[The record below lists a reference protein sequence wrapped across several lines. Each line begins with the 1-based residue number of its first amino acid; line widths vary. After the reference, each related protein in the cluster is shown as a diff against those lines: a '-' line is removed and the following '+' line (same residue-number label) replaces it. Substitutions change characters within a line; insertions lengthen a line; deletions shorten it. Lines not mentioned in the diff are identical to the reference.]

1 MATDRSGRTSP
12 RKVPFAY
19 QIARIA
25 VFSALSV
32 LGSFLHPFPSSIP
45 TLALDSA
52 PGFFAALYFGPVDGF
67 CVTGLG
73 HVATALINNLPL
85 GVLHAPIAV
94 GLAIAGCIVGYIN
107 RKWNFLPAVAAGIA
121 INTGL
126 VVLAIPMLGLE
137 ATLAF
142 TPILFIAACVN
153 AALGTA
159 LYLAV
164 RRRLRA

>member
-1 MATDRSGRTSP
+1 MKTTTPIRTNS
-12 RKVPFAY
+12 KVPYAY

-25 VFSALSV
+25 VFSAVSV
-32 LGSFLHPFPSSIP
+32 IGSFFHLLPSSIP

-73 HVATALINNLPL
+73 HVATALINGLPL
-85 GVLHAPIAV
+85 GVLHAPIAL
-94 GLAIAGCIVGYIN
+94 GLAIAGWTVGYIN
-107 RKWNFLPAVAAGIA
+107 RKWNFLPAVVAGIA

-126 VVLAIPMLGLE
+126 VVVAIPVMGLA

-142 TPILFIAACVN
+142 TPVLFLDACVN
-153 AALGTA
+153 ATLGTLA
-159 LYLAV
+159 YLAV
-164 RRRLRA
+164 RRRLKA